1 MLSSFAP
8 LIGQTQAVELLS
20 RAVLLDRIAP
30 AYLFAGT
37 PGTGRGLAARCFAE
51 LLLARDPREEISP
64 TLRQRIQQGNHPDLL
79 WVEPTYL
86 HQGKLISAAE
96 AAELEI
102 KRRTP
107 PEIRI
112 DQIREVSRFLS
123 RPPLEAPRSVVVLE
137 QADSMTEA
145 AANSLLKTLEE
156 PGAAT
161 LVLIAPSPD
170 SLLPTL
176 VSRCQRIPFQRLDQS
191 AMVQILRQTGQTEIL
206 EHPEILAL
214 AQGSP
219 GEAITHWHYLQNV
232 PPELL
237 HQLVHLPTS
246 LRGILDLARQV
257 DQTLEADTQLWLLD
271 YLQHCYW
278 QQGQSA
284 RLPLLENARRYLRQ
298 YVQPR
303 LIWEVSLLQISQ
315 AGST

>member
-1 MLSSFAP
+1 MQSSFAP
-8 LIGQTQAVELLS
+8 LIGQSQAVQLLT
-20 RAVLLDRIAP
+20 RAVVLDRIAP
-30 AYLFAGT
+30 AYLFVGT
-37 PGTGRGLAARCFAE
+37 PGTGRGLAARCFGE
-51 LLLARDPREEISP
+51 LLLARNHHQDISL

-79 WVEPTYL
+79 WIEPTYQ

-96 AAELEI
+96 ATELGI
-102 KRRTP
+102 KRRTA

-123 RPPLEAPRSVVVLE
+123 RSPLEAPRSLVVLE
-137 QADSMTEA
+137 QAESMTEA

-156 PGAAT
+156 PGQAT
-161 LVLIAPSPD
+161 LILIAPSPD

-176 VSRCQRIPFQRLDQS
+176 VSRCQRIPFQRLDQAS
-191 AMVQILRQTGQTEIL
+191 LAEILRRVNQTEIL

-219 GEAITHWHYLQNV
+219 GEAIAHWHYLQQI

-237 HQLVHLPTS
+237 AQMIHLPTS
-246 LRGILDLARQV
+246 LRDVLELARQI
-257 DQTLEADTQLWLLD
+257 DQTLDAEVQLWLLN

-284 RLPLLENARRYLRQ
+284 RLPLLETARAYLRQ

-303 LIWEVSLLQISQ
+303 LVWEVSLLQITQ
-315 AGST
+315 LV